1 MYPHGRQDRTH
12 GSVAYALEVRMFGA
26 SEIKVEIGIEYMYSR
41 TFSCKSLRYI
51 LSSTQQ
57 VLSSHFD
64 LSAMI
69 NPLL

>member
-1 MYPHGRQDRTH
+1 MYPYGRQDSTH
-12 GSVAYALEVRMFGA
+12 RSVAYALEVRMFGA
-26 SEIKVEIGIEYMYSR
+26 SEIKVKIGIECSR
-41 TFSCKSLRYI
+41 TFSYKSLRYM

-69 NPLL
+69 NPLS